1 MSTIKLKAS
10 DIQCNICEQW
20 YDETMELCP
29 SCNKKNQCNICEQW
43 YDEAMELC
51 PSCNKK
57 NKPKT
62 NKPKTSKSKITG
74 IPENI
79 QSDKIDEYPA
89 LSFIIVLYSILS
101 IIGFIASIIIFV
113 IYIADFE
120 FTLEALLI
128 MGCTWIGLIIL
139 YSYTEL
145 IKIFIRIEKN
155 TRK

>member
-1 MSTIKLKAS
+1 MKQECS
-10 DIQCNICEQW
+10 
-20 YDETMELCP
+20 
-29 SCNKKNQCNICEQW
+29 SCNKEIVLQKVKDNFNLCYHCNF
-43 YDEAMELC
+43 DLSNML
-51 PSCNKK
+51 KK
-57 NKPKT
+57 LKVASEKVKQEISKP
-62 NKPKTSKSKITG
+62 KITG
-74 IPENI
+74 IPDNI

-89 LSFIIVLYSILS
+89 LSFTIGLYSILS
-101 IIGFIASIIIFV
+101 IIGLIASIFIFGIS
-113 IYIADFE
+113 IYHSG